1 MKILVMGSGAVGG
14 YYGAVLAKAGH
25 DVLFIARGEHAA
37 AMELNGLTIN
47 SVTSNNFRLQNVFVK
62 QELDRSF
69 EPELVLYCV
78 KGYSNFE
85 AIKII
90 EPAVGNKTHILTLQN
105 GLGSG
110 DALQDA
116 FNGASILLGAT
127 YIDASVEAPGV
138 INEYGGSCSIVFG
151 PKNENQHNS
160 VNAINETMVNAGI
173 NSQISAN
180 IMSTLWSKLVLICA
194 LSGMMCITRESVNQI
209 LTTEDSLNMTKG
221 VIAEV
226 ASVARAMKVDLPEN
240 IEAEKIEYLLEHK
253 EVAVSSMFS
262 DLIRGNP
269 LEVDVLNGAV
279 SRLGKEN
286 NVETPLNDFICSTLK
301 PYNDR
306 AKEAR
311 ILGQKAGF
319 YGSVIT

>member
-25 DVLFIARGEHAA
+25 DVLFIARGEHAE

-47 SVTSNNFRLQNVFVK
+47 SVK

-78 KGYSNFE
+78 KGYSNLE

-110 DALQDA
+110 DALEDA

-151 PKNENQHNS
+151 PKIENQDNS
-160 VNAINETMVNAGI
+160 VIEINETMVNAGI
-173 NSQISAN
+173 NSQISAD

-209 LTTEDSLNMTKG
+209 LSTRDSFDMTKG

-226 ASVARAMKVDLPEN
+226 ANVARAMKVNLPEN
-240 IEAEKIEYLLEHK
+240 VEAEKIEYLLDHK
-253 EVAVSSMFS
+253 EAAVSSMFS

-311 ILGQKAGF
+311 VLGQKAGF

>member
-1 MKILVMGSGAVGG
+1 
-14 YYGAVLAKAGH
+14 
-25 DVLFIARGEHAA
+25 
-37 AMELNGLTIN
+37 
-47 SVTSNNFRLQNVFVK
+47 
-62 QELDRSF
+62 
-69 EPELVLYCV
+69 
-78 KGYSNFE
+78 
-85 AIKII
+85 
-90 EPAVGNKTHILTLQN
+90 
-105 GLGSG
+105 
-110 DALQDA
+110 
-116 FNGASILLGAT
+116 
-127 YIDASVEAPGV
+127 
-138 INEYGGSCSIVFG
+138 
-151 PKNENQHNS
+151 
-160 VNAINETMVNAGI
+160 
-173 NSQISAN
+173 
-180 IMSTLWSKLVLICA
+180 
-194 LSGMMCITRESVNQI
+194 MMCITRESVNQI

-226 ASVARAMKVDLPEN
+226 ANVARAMKVDLPEN